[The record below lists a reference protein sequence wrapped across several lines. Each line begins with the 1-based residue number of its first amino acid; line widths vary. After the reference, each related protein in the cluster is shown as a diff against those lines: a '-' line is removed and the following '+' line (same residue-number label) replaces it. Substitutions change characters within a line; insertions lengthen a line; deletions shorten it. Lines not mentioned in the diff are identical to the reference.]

1 MSSTR
6 FGRISCSSETFKCF
20 QLLRLVVNNDGG
32 TTVFPPV
39 DKELFRFL
47 RALSVLPTADVEGSA
62 RAETTEA
69 DLLGQYL
76 NDQVN
81 LSSSE
86 RSIDVM
92 AYFGK
97 QFAVKQQLNV
107 DGWCPRN
114 LSDYVK
120 KEDEGVYGLIEG
132 NIGESGG
139 DLRVVLFGW
148 LTSKSFEGM
157 LLRERAT
164 YVLRFLTTLTANVVC
179 CLAPPDIMQTKRL
192 APDALMLS
200 KKHSITF
207 SIQTT
212 KVKEEQVRCELK
224 SEAAWGDAFDGGVLV
239 PGPEVAL
246 AVVKSDRHIFT
257 EQSNQHLDSADAFGK
272 WLRDVMQTHVV
283 DVQCPIPK
291 PMMASALK
299 FKDEFPKEVPNSIS
313 EDAMSERMLAEA
325 EAKVKQDVA
334 MLQKRCEE
342 NGAIVFYVRIDGPE
356 KEIVANDALHKD
368 LKMLHGWHLSVES
381 SLQPLLADFRS
392 TIDTCVNNNY
402 VPLDKSQVSTLRGFE
417 VWFTTLTRVSFPYLT
432 KGELVKQA
440 LENSANRLRAYYQNW
455 CRLLNTALKNE
466 KMIAWRVKHE
476 HTAMVEGVNMK
487 NVWTSRKEKVVRNC
501 FSTMIENHNKAQP
514 VGHLVTEVVN
524 CTSTNVHFRKQQVK
538 DSDEIVSVYSASTA
552 SPELRGRIVL
562 PSKAKMVHISLTGDV
577 CVLVYLHERTSNT
590 METHVRAYKKPNWT
604 KPVVMKHF
612 PKETILCD
620 FDPSHRLSGNAPLG
634 SCCRLILRVQSP
646 YDRMLIFGGDNHGL
660 TIIDNGGRLQSYF
673 IRSKQVSKV
682 VEPLIVVGK
691 TKLVK
696 VRGGGMLLLLTMNEM
711 DESSYTVT
719 VETILIS
726 DNSMLP
732 EATLNIPLVM
742 EWSRCSVSC
751 VKENLVC
758 FDPKSTRVRM
768 WSLLIATEKVAWQL
782 QESQTAQS
790 EANRLEAHPMWSF
803 FHLFEMFPVQSL
815 LAKSTKSALVPRRLR
830 LHVSGMAQKATMTN
844 LLASILHKLHGLN
857 NDLTPLNLEDSL
869 QAHSSGI
876 VSWCGSTMTM
886 APWVLELVGFVP
898 VQICRASDNQ
908 LVVLK
913 NGLEGNSLGAVA
925 HKAAQSISFG
935 PISSILQRWAGPVVV
950 LTSMGEQSTETS
962 SYLNFLTGSTFII
975 SDARCADGVW
985 LTVRVMGKSLL
996 VVLAIEGL
1004 GSLESSAQEDT
1015 LLCALSGAVSR
1026 LTVYQVR
1033 NDKDIDALFSN
1044 FQQGVSLLRGD
1055 SRLFQGK
1062 LHLNAKDVNPN
1073 DQNDVI
1079 HEFQSVLEG
1088 FVKEN
1093 RAKNFVTAMYG
1104 GNVEISC
1111 CPPLGYVGYD
1121 EALGESLE
1129 FLKSRDIVPYANG
1142 LDFYNCLTI
1151 VLLKINLLDWT
1162 YMEDN
1167 LKAQQAI
1174 KLHSQIR
1181 TALRY
1186 GKLAHCG
1193 LVDGEPEE
1201 YIEKWKTLFAD
1212 TDIMENLP
1220 DDAVM
1225 DFELDLNLK
1234 MEELQQEAKML
1245 LLAFF
1250 KTFLEFVDKPRSPL
1264 TEAEL
1269 DKLWTFL
1276 LWRREHRVRLWMSSL
1291 PSVGREEMDD
1301 LDACVLKL
1309 KQHLRRCIHSCA
1321 NCKLGC
1327 FECFLHDEDFPHDCG
1342 TNHKCVNFC
1351 AHCASVGE
1359 KAMCASVAG
1368 HSGPCD
1374 CGMKEHTCNAPC
1386 SVMGVLTCEKTC
1398 RLEVGHEEPHSCGVK
1413 LHCCGQPCEALE
1425 CLGLCTLRFESP
1437 HDRHE
1442 CGAKCCQQTCV
1453 VPGCGNAC
1461 AAFNHFHPVGAD
1473 HLCGQPHRCMAEC
1486 KEEGIC
1492 EVKCT
1497 RKHLQESEAHFTL
1510 HLRQEMS
1517 GYKRKCSAVVAAD
1530 TTSHPGD
1537 HRCSSAIH
1545 YCDVRCPCCEYFC
1558 DKAYGHTDL
1567 HRTSHG
1573 ILKDTCLMSY
1583 SQEVGIGEPKYN
1595 TAGEQVVAEMC
1606 PFFCSKMG
1614 RGHVHYM
1621 PCEHRASTCIYSTS
1635 DGRKHCTLK
1644 LDPTMPMDEVLHDTY
1659 WKTLGWEDPVTS
1671 AVKKASFKLCPYTC
1685 DASDHSVDAPSYCIL
1700 DIWHDIVDKSD
1711 PRGQQ
1716 ANHSVVDG
1724 HLFVCKH

>member
-1 MSSTR
+1 TAR
-6 FGRISCSSETFKCF
+6 QIHDGTGAFFGLPVEVNGSILTCTVGGFPLSFSVLKSRLGKVSCSSETFKCF
-20 QLLRLVVNNDGG
+20 QLLRLVVNNDEG
-32 TTVFPPV
+32 TTVFLPTVV
-39 DKELFRFL
+39 DKELYRFL
-47 RALSVLPTADVEGSA
+47 RALSVLPTANVEESVS
-62 RAETTEA
+62 AETTEA

-76 NDQVN
+76 NDHVN
-81 LSSSE
+81 LFSPE

-114 LSDYVK
+114 LSDYIK
-120 KEDEGVYGLIEG
+120 KEDEGVYGLIQG
-132 NIGESGG
+132 SIGESGG
-139 DLRVVLFGW
+139 HLRVVLFGW
-148 LTSKSFEGM
+148 LANESFEGM
-157 LLRERAT
+157 LVRERAT

-179 CLAPPDIMQTKRL
+179 CLASPDIMKRL

-200 KKHSITF
+200 KKHSRTF

-212 KVKEEQVRCELK
+212 KVEEEQARCELE
-224 SEAAWGDAFDGGVLV
+224 SEAVWGDVFDGGVLV
-239 PGPEVAL
+239 PGPEVA
-246 AVVKSDRHIFT
+246 VVVVQSDGPVFT

-283 DVQCPIPK
+283 DVQCQIPK

-299 FKDEFPKEVPNSIS
+299 LRDKFPKGVLNYIS
-313 EDAMSERMLAEA
+313 EDAVNECMLAKA

-342 NGAIVFYVRIDGPE
+342 NGAIVFYMRIDGPE
-356 KEIVANDALHKD
+356 QEIVANDALEKD
-368 LKMLHGWHLSVES
+368 LKMLREWHLSVKS
-381 SLQPLLADFRS
+381 SLQPELDDFRS
-392 TIDTCVNNNY
+392 TIDTCVKNNY
-402 VPLDKSQVSTLRGFE
+402 VPLERERRFQSPMFVFLSSVSQ
-417 VWFTTLTRVSFPYLT
+417 VSFPYLT

-440 LENSANRLRAYYQNW
+440 LDNSANMLRTCHQNW
-455 CRLLNTALKNE
+455 CRQLKSALKNE
-466 KMIAWRVKHE
+466 EMIAWRVKHE
-476 HTAMVEGVNMK
+476 HTAIMQGVNMK
-487 NVWTSRKEKVVRNC
+487 NLLTSPKENVVRNC
-501 FSTMIENHNKAQP
+501 FSAMIENHNKAQP
-514 VGHLVTEVVN
+514 AGHLVTEVVN
-524 CTSTNVHFRKQQVK
+524 CTSTNVDFRKQQVK
-538 DSDEIVSVYSASTA
+538 DSGEIVSVYSASTA

-562 PSKAKMVHISLTGDV
+562 PSKATTASWQCSTRVQVINLQI
-577 CVLVYLHERTSNT
+577 LH
-590 METHVRAYKKPNWT
+590 
-604 KPVVMKHF
+604 
-612 PKETILCD
+612 
-620 FDPSHRLSGNAPLG
+620 
-634 SCCRLILRVQSP
+634 VQSP
-646 YDRMLIFGGDNHGL
+646 YDRIIIFGVDNYGL
-660 TIIDNGGRLQSYF
+660 TIIDHGGRLQSYF

-682 VEPLIVVGK
+682 VEKLIVVGN

-696 VRGGGMLLLLTMNEM
+696 VQGGAMLMLLTMNEM
-711 DESSYTVT
+711 DE
-719 VETILIS
+719 
-726 DNSMLP
+726 LP
-732 EATLNIPLVM
+732 DATLKMPLMM

-751 VKENLVC
+751 LKEILVC

-768 WSLLIATEKVAWQL
+768 WSLHIATEKVAWQL
-782 QESQTAQS
+782 QKSQTAQS

-803 FHLFEMFPVQSL
+803 FHLFDMFPVQSL
-815 LAKSTKSALVPRRLR
+815 LAKSTESTLRPRRLR

-844 LLASILHKLHGLN
+844 IFAWILHKLHGLN
-857 NDLTPLNLEDSL
+857 KDLTPLNLEDGL

-876 VSWCGSTMTM
+876 VSWCGSTMAMT
-886 APWVLELVGFVP
+886 PWVFELVGFVP

-913 NGLEGNSLGAVA
+913 NDPEENSLGTEA

-935 PISSILQRWAGPVVV
+935 LISSVLQHWAGPVVV

-962 SYLNFLTGSTFII
+962 SYLNHLTGSTFIT
-975 SDARCADGVW
+975 SNARCANGVW
-985 LTVRVMGKSLL
+985 LNVRVMGKSLL
-996 VVLAIEGL
+996 VVLAIGGL
-1004 GSLESSAQEDT
+1004 GSLESSAQVDS

-1033 NDKDIDALFSN
+1033 NDKDIGALFSK

-1062 LHLNAKDVNPN
+1062 LYLNAKDVTPN

-1079 HEFQSVLEG
+1079 HEFQSVLEAI
-1088 FVKEN
+1088 VEDN
-1093 RAKNFVTAMYG
+1093 QATNFVTAMYG

-1111 CPPLGYVGYD
+1111 CPPLGYVCYD

-1129 FLKSRDIVPYANG
+1129 FLKSKDIVPYTNG
-1142 LDFYNCLTI
+1142 LDFYNCLTM
-1151 VLLKINLLDWT
+1151 VLSKINLLDWT
-1162 YMEDN
+1162 CMEDN

-1212 TDIMENLP
+1212 TDIMEKLP
-1220 DDAVM
+1220 KDAEM
-1225 DFELDLNLK
+1225 DFELDLNLTT
-1234 MEELQQEAKML
+1234 EDLQQEAKIV
-1245 LLAFF
+1245 LLAYF
-1250 KTFLEFVDKPRSPL
+1250 KTFLELVDKPRSPL
-1264 TEAEL
+1264 TEGEF
-1269 DKLWTFL
+1269 DKLWTFF
-1276 LWRREHRVRLWMSSL
+1276 LWRREHRVRLWVSSL
-1291 PSVGREEMDD
+1291 PLVGREEMDD

-1309 KQHLRRCIHSCA
+1309 KQHLRRCSHSCA

-1327 FECFLHDEDFPHDCG
+1327 FECFLHGEDFPHDCG

-1368 HSGPCD
+1368 HAGPCD
-1374 CGMKEHTCNAPC
+1374 CGMKEHTCNVPC
-1386 SVMGVLTCEKTC
+1386 SVLTCEKTC
-1398 RLEVGHEEPHSCGVK
+1398 RLEVGHEEPHSCGMM

-1425 CLGLCTLRFESP
+1425 CHGLCTFQFESP

-1442 CGAKCCQQTCV
+1442 CDAKCCQQTCV
-1453 VPGCGNAC
+1453 MPNCGNVC
-1461 AAFNHFHPVGAD
+1461 ATFDHFHSVGAD

-1486 KEEGIC
+1486 KEDGIC
-1492 EVKCT
+1492 EVKVTFT
-1497 RKHLQESEAHFTL
+1497 RKRRFHSPP
-1510 HLRQEMS
+1510 RQEIS

-1530 TTSHPGD
+1530 TTLHLGD

-1573 ILKDTCLMSY
+1573 IMKDTGLISY
-1583 SQEVGIGEPKYN
+1583 SQEVDIGEPKN
-1595 TAGEQVVAEMC
+1595 NPAGEQVVAEMC

-1614 RGHVHYM
+1614 RGHVHYK
-1621 PCEHRASTCIYSTS
+1621 PCQHKASTCVYSAL
-1635 DGRKHCTLK
+1635 DGRKHCTLQ
-1644 LDPTMPMDEVLHDTY
+1644 LDRTMPMDEVLHDTY

-1671 AVKKASFKLCPYTC
+1671 AVEKASFKLCPFTC

-1700 DIWHDIVDKSD
+1700 DIWHDVVDKSD

-1716 ANHSVVDG
+1716 SNHSVVDG
-1724 HLFVCKH
+1724 HLFICKH